1 MQIKKYI
8 NNQLTK
14 TNWYKIINSLKKKS
28 LDKIVKF
35 NKIKKPY
42 CALIYKKKI

>member
-14 TNWYKIINSLKKKS
+14 TYLYKIINSLKKKS

-35 NKIKKPY
+35 NKIMKPY
-42 CALIYKKKI
+42 YA